1 MREPVKQRIIKLLIG
16 ASIIFVAVLIIIFNL
31 RDNLIYFYS
40 PTDLVEINLN
50 NNQEIRVGGLVADN
64 SLKYEENSSIYRF
77 VITDEKNIINVEY
90 RGILPNLFAENKGV
104 VVEGV
109 YSGAN
114 NIIANKVLAK
124 HDENY
129 MPPEVIDA
137 LQKEGKWQGE

>member
-77 VITDEKNIINVEY
+77 VITDE
-90 RGILPNLFAENKGV
+90 
-104 VVEGV
+104 
-109 YSGAN
+109 
-114 NIIANKVLAK
+114 
-124 HDENY
+124 
-129 MPPEVIDA
+129 
-137 LQKEGKWQGE
+137 

>member
-64 SLKYEENSSIYRF
+64 SLKY
-77 VITDEKNIINVEY
+77 
-90 RGILPNLFAENKGV
+90 
-104 VVEGV
+104 
-109 YSGAN
+109 
-114 NIIANKVLAK
+114 
-124 HDENY
+124 
-129 MPPEVIDA
+129 
-137 LQKEGKWQGE
+137 

>member
-1 MREPVKQRIIKLLIG
+1 MHHLVFLVLFEELKYLSLIHY
-16 ASIIFVAVLIIIFNL
+16 SLPITHQY
-31 RDNLIYFYS
+31 NLIYFYS
-40 PTDLVEINLN
+40 PTDLVEIDLN

-90 RGILPNLFAENKGV
+90 RGILPNLFAENRGV
-104 VVEGV
+104 VVEGI

>member
-1 MREPVKQRIIKLLIG
+1 MGSEMCI
-16 ASIIFVAVLIIIFNL
+16 
-31 RDNLIYFYS
+31 RDR
-40 PTDLVEINLN
+40 
-50 NNQEIRVGGLVADN
+50 EIRVGGLVADN

-77 VITDEKNIINVEY
+77 IITDEKNIINVEY

-104 VVEGV
+104 VVEGI